1 MRKLILALAV
11 LLVPCSAR
19 AQGNNF
25 WGVVQGLNGPLP
37 NQFVAVCLQPA
48 NITTTPCSTLATLYT
63 DSTLTT
69 PSANPVQ
76 ADNYGNFHFYIA
88 PGKYT
93 LQSYGPQILVP
104 FVQRDVVIPCD
115 PSNCVMTQLL
125 VNGNITANAFI
136 ANSVN
141 PASTGV
147 LRLEHTDGVCWRNF
161 LNTGNLCLTVD
172 NSDAIQFPGG
182 FGGGGGGGTT
192 ITVNSVSVTPTLN
205 LSSNTPPAESN
216 HIDAKWQYSSG
227 NASAEIAVSG
237 NGSTAASV
245 SGTFTSGDCAEFDA
259 NSNIVDAGAPCGA
272 SGSSLGGQTVCNQS
286 MDITGIGAATP
297 TTIITCSTTAPSSG
311 CPCRAFISYTLAM
324 QGTSSTE
331 QGETWITDGTN
342 VMIGTSGTADNQTSS
357 GYKSVSRSGWST
369 VRYGNS
375 STNVFTLKAES
386 DHTWNAKAVT
396 FYQSLPSQVVVN
408 YIPSN

>member
-1 MRKLILALAV
+1 VV
-11 LLVPCSAR
+11 LLAPSLAH
-19 AQGNNF
+19 AQGNNY

-37 NQFVAVCLQPA
+37 NQFIAVCLQPA

-69 PSANPVQ
+69 PSTNPVQ

-115 PSNCVMTQLL
+115 PSNCVMSQLL
-125 VNGNITANAFI
+125 VNGTITANAFI
-136 ANSVN
+136 ANSPS
-141 PASTGV
+141 PAATGV
-147 LRLEHTDGVCWRNF
+147 VRLEHADGICWRNF
-161 LNTGNLCLTVD
+161 LNNGDLCLTVN

-182 FGGGGGGGTT
+182 FGGGGGGTT
-192 ITVNSVSVTPTLN
+192 LQINGASLASTVNLNNTTPAAGSHFLN
-205 LSSNTPPAESN
+205 VQ
-216 HIDAKWQYSSG
+216 WQYSSG
-227 NASAEIAVSG
+227 NGSAEVPISG
-237 NGSTAASV
+237 NGTAVGSV
-245 SGTFTSGDCAEFDA
+245 SGTLTSGDCAEFDA
-259 NSNIVDAGAPCGA
+259 NGNVVDAGAPCGA

-286 MDITGIGAATP
+286 MDITGIGSATP

-311 CPCRAFISYTLAM
+311 CPCRAFISYTLGM

-342 VMIGTSGTADNQTSS
+342 VMLGTSGTADNQTSS

-396 FYQSLPSQVVVN
+396 FYQSLPSQIVVN

>member
-1 MRKLILALAV
+1 MLLAPS
-11 LLVPCSAR
+11 LVR
-19 AQGNNF
+19 GQGNNY
-25 WGVVQGLNGPLP
+25 WSVVQGLNGPLP

-76 ADNYGNFHFYIA
+76 ADNFGNFHFYIA

-93 LQSYGPQILVP
+93 LQAYGPQILVP
-104 FVQRDVVIPCD
+104 FVQKDVVIPCD
-115 PSNCVMTQLL
+115 PTNCVMSMLT
-125 VNGNITANAFI
+125 VNGPIYADEFI
-136 ANSVN
+136 SNSVN
-141 PASTGV
+141 PAATGTV
-147 LRLEHTDGVCWRNF
+147 RLEHPDTICWRNNA
-161 LNTGNLCLTVD
+161 NTGDVCLSV
-172 NSDAIQFPGG
+172 NASDAIQFPGG
-182 FGGGGGGGTT
+182 FGGGGGGTT
-192 ITVNSVSVTPTLN
+192 ININGSSVASTLN
-205 LSSNTPPAESN
+205 LNNTTPAAGTHFLNVS
-216 HIDAKWQYSSG
+216 WQYSAG
-227 NASAEIAVSG
+227 NGSAEVPISG
-237 NGSTAASV
+237 NGTNVAST
-245 SGTFTSGDCAEFDA
+245 SGTLTNGDCVQFDA
-259 NSNIVDAGAPCGA
+259 SGNVIDAGAPCAAGA
-272 SGSSLGGQTVCNQS
+272 SSLGGQTVCNQS
-286 MDITGIGAATP
+286 MDITGIGSATP

-342 VMIGTSGTADNQTSS
+342 IMLGTSGTADNQTSS
-357 GYKSVSRSGWST
+357 GYKSVNRSGWST

-386 DHTWNAKAVT
+386 DHTWNARAAT